1 MHVLNKLKPLWL
13 LPILCATSACVNG
26 SIAPPVSDY
35 CRIAK
40 PIGYDSRADSAE
52 TVKAIELHNSA
63 WACVCDRDCPV
74 TPARG

>member
-1 MHVLNKLKPLWL
+1 MWSKLKRLWL
-13 LPILCATSACVNG
+13 LPILCATSACVSG
-26 SIAPPVSDY
+26 STAPLVVSDY

-40 PIGYDSRADSAE
+40 PIGYDSKADSAE

-63 WACVCDRDCPV
+63 WLCVCEKDCPV